1 MKYLWMTL
9 VSFSVFGAGLNTAT
23 EAIQNDL
30 KAVNKALVNQQSQ
43 IFGERQELTRA
54 TMTAREALVQNSQ
67 ASLIEEI
74 ESLQKELVKLER
86 ELKNQQN
93 ILDAAQ
99 ANATQLRREFP
110 TLLPQLNQGSF
121 DAELASQDKLLD
133 AGQSDSFYQSYFAS
147 LSKVATQGSQVL
159 RRKIA
164 ASDAQGN
171 IVEMDL
177 LSLGYVQFFLSSSKQ
192 AGIGNYPE
200 GDHTPRLSVV
210 AGLKSKLAQDQAASL
225 PIDFSDGLVFKD
237 EAREKS
243 LTDHIKKGGIIIYPL
258 LLLGIL
264 CFIAGLVKTV
274 HLYLVRSSY
283 DDKVAHLVSLIRE
296 AKFDEAQTFVD
307 QQKDPI
313 KRLLQEALSHRDI
326 KREDLE
332 ERLNESVLSQLP
344 RLDSFLSVL
353 SVSAG
358 AAPLLGLLGTV
369 MGIIKTFEMIG
380 IYGTGDAN
388 RMAGGISEA
397 LVTTEIGL
405 MVAIPA
411 LIWHAVLN
419 RRLRKIMS
427 NLDKAIL
434 SFINAIKLQEKY
446 DEVD

>member
-1 MKYLWMTL
+1 MKFLWMSL
-9 VSFSVFGAGLNTAT
+9 LSFSVFGAGLDSAS

-30 KAVNKALVNQQSQ
+30 KAINKALVTQQSQ
-43 IFGERQELTRA
+43 IFSERQELTRG
-54 TMTAREALVQNSQ
+54 TMTAREALAKTSQ
-67 ASLIEEI
+67 SSLLEEI
-74 ESLQKELVKLER
+74 EALQKELVKLER
-86 ELKNQQN
+86 DLKNQQN

-99 ANATQLRREFP
+99 SNATQLRREFP
-110 TLLPQLNQGSF
+110 TLLPQVSQGVF
-121 DAELASQDKLLD
+121 DAELSSQDKLLEKQQLS
-133 AGQSDSFYQSYFAS
+133 AFYKAYFAN
-147 LSKVATQGSQVL
+147 LTKVGSQGSQVL
-159 RRKIA
+159 RRKIP

-177 LSLGYVQFFLSSSKQ
+177 LSLGYVQFFLNSSKD

-200 GDHTPRLSVV
+200 GDHTPRLSTV
-210 AGLKSKLAQDQAASL
+210 ANLKAKLSATQSSSL

-243 LTDHIKKGGIIIYPL
+243 LVDHIKKGGIIIYPL
-258 LLLGIL
+258 LLLGLL
-264 CFIAGLVKTV
+264 CFIVGLIKTV

-283 DDKVAHLVSLIRE
+283 DDKVANLVSLIRE
-296 AKFDEAQTFVD
+296 QKFDEAQDFVD

-397 LVTTEIGL
+397 LVTTELGL

-434 SFINAIKLQEKY
+434 SFINAIKLQEK
-446 DEVD
+446 